1 MFDHRITRALAALVV
16 AGALVSCAADAEPPA
31 SAKREGK
38 GKAAHQKRADTR
50 SGHPPGAAK
59 PGPAQKP
66 RGSHG
71 GSGSAGAR
79 AAGAASGTSGS
90 TSASQGSGSAAQ
102 TVSKPSC
109 RDDSRG
115 DMDASGS
122 PPSAADV
129 TRGCLRA
136 DGPHLR
142 LEASTAGP
150 VPARMPDRDTQL
162 SYGFELTPASGSTLY
177 VNAQASPGG
186 WVTYLSRGHSRRE
199 IGRPVID
206 GDRVVL
212 TLPLAELGGAQH
224 VQWALESSWLR
235 SGLLGTS
242 YAFDSAPN
250 IGTVSFN
257 R

>member
-50 SGHPPGAAK
+50 SGHSHGTAE
-59 PGPAQKP
+59 PGPAQKQ
-66 RGSHG
+66 RGSRG
-71 GSGSAGAR
+71 GSRTSGAQ
-79 AAGAASGTSGS
+79 AAGAASGTSV
-90 TSASQGSGSAAQ
+90 SASAAQGSGAAAQ

-115 DMDASGS
+115 DLDASGS
-122 PPSAADV
+122 PPPAADV

-136 DGPHLR
+136 DGQQLR

-150 VPARMPDRDTQL
+150 VPSRMPDRDTQL
-162 SYGFELTPASGSTLY
+162 SYGFELTPTSGSTLY

-206 GDRVVL
+206 GERVVL

-235 SGLLGTS
+235 SGVLGTS
-242 YAFDSAPN
+242 YAFDSAPD
-250 IGTVSFN
+250 IGTVSFD